1 MNWKDGEK
9 YLVSVTND
17 LFDNFGRVVE
27 VTYHYDSPN
36 CNCFVAEE
44 TDNWVEE
51 YYCEDDFILI
61 DDEVNKQVEEWIEAN
76 RELFEHS
83 SRKELVKAVMIDVLK
98 MR

>member
-9 YLVSVTND
+9 YLVCVTNSI
-17 LFDNFGRVVE
+17 FDNFERVVE

-44 TDNWVEE
+44 TDNCVEE

-76 RELFEHS
+76 RELFENG